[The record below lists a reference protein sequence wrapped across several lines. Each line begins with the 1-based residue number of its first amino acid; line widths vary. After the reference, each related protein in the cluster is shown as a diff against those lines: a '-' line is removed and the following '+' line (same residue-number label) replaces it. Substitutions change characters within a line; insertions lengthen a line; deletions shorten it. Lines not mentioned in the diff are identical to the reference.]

1 MYSHT
6 EENYLKAIY
15 QLGAAEKGKVVTAT
29 DLANWLALKP
39 PTVLEKLQ
47 TLTARKLITY
57 NRKEGAGLTRT
68 GYDIAIN
75 VVRRHRIW
83 ETYLYRQLKFSWSEV
98 HEIAEQL
105 EHVCSDKLIDKI
117 YAILNYPEFDP
128 HGDPI
133 PNQQGILP
141 VSVRRPLS
149 KSVKGCKCIVLGV
162 SEYSEAFLNYLTDLK
177 IALNDK
183 LMVEE
188 IISYDETIKVSN
200 KHKEIVLISAK
211 AAGQL
216 QVSCIKPNCG
226 CKNK

>member
-149 KSVKGCKCIVLGV
+149 KSIKGCKCIVLGV